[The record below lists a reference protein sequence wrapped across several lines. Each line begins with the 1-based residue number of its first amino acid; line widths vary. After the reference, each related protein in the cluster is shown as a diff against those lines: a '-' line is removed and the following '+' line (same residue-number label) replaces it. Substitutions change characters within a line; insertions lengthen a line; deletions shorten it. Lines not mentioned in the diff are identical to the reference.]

1 MAYVRDY
8 GFLEQQTVLGNRD
21 TDEKGRQSLHFKAWC
36 DILRGSYMY
45 VSMYVNPELTP

>member
-8 GFLEQQTVLGNRD
+8 GFLEHQFLGNRD
-21 TDEKGRQSLHFKAWC
+21 TDEKGRWSLHFKAWC
-36 DILRGSYMY
+36 DILRGSYMC